1 MVGVS
6 PEVPIDVLHCPYKT
20 EELSHLSLGP
30 NYARPN
36 PNALRPIK
44 HRKTQIQYHLKDIN
58 EKVRCQLKNYCN
70 RESPAA
76 RMKEYSQ
83 LVENLLRQHYIAPLS
98 YVDNMRAQRE
108 FKLVK
113 SIRRKAQKAKLIIW
127 VCDKGGGLHIEN
139 KSDYERKAAKYREDK
154 NAYQELSYNP
164 LMEILT
170 NVTNALNEGTPLRP
184 ILNTIKAVTRPISDF
199 LNELIRPIYDQYN
212 QDNTI
217 IDGVNLIKRLEKYAA
232 GGHLKPSTLFCTL
245 DINNL
250 YTMLPQD
257 ESVRILGDFLHHYVG
272 ERVKNIWVATIQKL
286 TEIVLKENAFV
297 YDHKFYKRIIGG
309 AMGSP
314 FTLILANIFMW
325 LWEKRRVR

>member
-83 LVENLLRQHYIAPLS
+83 LVENLLRQHYVAPLS

-170 NVTNALNEGTPLRP
+170 NVTNALNALKNNKQLVLKDYNHLMPKLDLVRLSYMYFNRKPHKEETPLRP

-212 QDNTI
+212 QDYTI

-232 GGHLKPSTLFCTL
+232 GGHLKPSTLFCTF

-257 ESVRILGDFLHHYVG
+257 ESIRILGDFLHHYVR
-272 ERVKNIWVATIQKL
+272 ERVKNIWVAAFKNWPKL
-286 TEIVLKENAFV
+286 F
-297 YDHKFYKRIIGG
+297 
-309 AMGSP
+309 
-314 FTLILANIFMW
+314 
-325 LWEKRRVR
+325 